1 MRFTAVQGVSAGE
14 YLESA
19 ASYVSANP
27 LVVAAAAVVFLVCL
41 VGVWLVVRWIRR
53 PMGVRFERL
62 LGKRD
67 EVAVL
72 MHPNPDP
79 DAMACA
85 IAVEAIADSVDTDV
99 TIQYPGQIRHQENRA
114 FRTVLDLEFERVAR
128 ADDLAADHVVLVDH
142 NVPRGFDGAER
153 VVPYAVI
160 DHHPGGG
167 TGEAFTDHRTDYGAC
182 ASILA
187 EYCNQLDVVPVGP
200 EGNVE
205 SVDGPALSAD
215 VATGMLYGIQSDTKH
230 LTSGCHHADFAA
242 SAYLYEGIDED
253 RLQRI
258 ANPQVSAEVLEIK
271 SRAITN
277 RDVRGSF
284 AVSDVGE
291 IGDADAV
298 PQAADEL
305 TSLEGVTAVVVFGE
319 RDGTLH
325 FSGRSRDDRV
335 HMGRALETALSGIH
349 GSSAGGH
356 ARMGGGQAPV
366 KQIAG
371 PYGSDS
377 SAGLWSRTELSDRLF
392 DAMNGDV

>member
-1 MRFTAVQGVSAGE
+1 MRFMAVRRVSAEE
-14 YLESA
+14 YLEPT

-27 LVVAAAAVVFLVCL
+27 LMVAAAVAVLFACL
-41 VGVWLVVRWIRR
+41 VGIWLVVRWIRR
-53 PMGVRFERL
+53 PKGVRFERL
-62 LGKRD
+62 LEKRD

-85 IAVEAIADSVDTDV
+85 IGVEAIAKSVDTDV

-128 ADDLAADHVVLVDH
+128 ADDLAAEHVILVDH

-182 ASILA
+182 ASIIA
-187 EYCNQLDVVPVGP
+187 EYCDQLDGVPVGP
-200 EGNVE
+200 EGDIE
-205 SVDGPALSAD
+205 SVDGLAVPAD
-215 VATGMLYGIQSDTKH
+215 VSTGMLYGIQSDTKH
-230 LTSGCHHADFAA
+230 LTSGCNHADFAA
-242 SAYLYEGIDED
+242 SAYLYRGVDED
-253 RLQRI
+253 CLQRI
-258 ANPQVSAEVLEIK
+258 ANPKVSAEVLEIK
-271 SRAITN
+271 SRAITS

-305 TSLEGVTAVVVFGE
+305 MTLEGVTAVVVYGE
-319 RDGTLH
+319 RDGTVH

-377 SAGLWSRTELSDRLF
+377 STGLWSRTELSDRLF

>member
-1 MRFTAVQGVSAGE
+1 MRFTAAREVSAGDL
-14 YLESA
+14 LEPA

-27 LVVAAAAVVFLVCL
+27 MVVAAAAAVVAFLV
-41 VGVWLVVRWIRR
+41 GIWLVVRWIRR

-62 LGKRD
+62 LAKRD

-85 IAVEAIADSVDTDV
+85 IGVEAIARSVDTDV

-114 FRTVLDLEFERVAR
+114 FRTVLDLEFERVASPE
-128 ADDLAADHVVLVDH
+128 DLAADHVILVDH
-142 NVPRGFDGAER
+142 NVPRGFAGAEQ

-160 DHHPGGG
+160 DHHPGSG

-187 EYCNQLDVVPVGP
+187 EYCQELDGVPVGP
-200 EGNVE
+200 DGEPAT
-205 SVDGPALSAD
+205 VDGLAVAPE
-215 VATGMLYGIQSDTKH
+215 VATGMLYGIQSDTNH

-242 SAYLYEGIDED
+242 SAYLFRGVDED

-271 SRAITN
+271 ARAISS

-291 IGDADAV
+291 IGDADAI

-305 TSLEGVTAVVVFGE
+305 MSLEGVTAVVIYGV
-319 RDGTLH
+319 RDGTVH

-335 HMGRALETALSGIH
+335 HMGRAMETALAGIH
-349 GSSAGGH
+349 GATAGGH
-356 ARMGGGQAPV
+356 ARMGGGQAPE

-371 PYGSDS
+371 PHDTESA
-377 SAGLWSRTELSDRLF
+377 AGLWSRTELADRLF

>member
-1 MRFTAVQGVSAGE
+1 MRFTAVRGVSVAE
-14 YLESA
+14 LLEPA

-27 LVVAAAAVVFLVCL
+27 VVVAAAAAVVVAFLV
-41 VGVWLVVRWIRR
+41 GIWLVIRWIRR
-53 PMGVRFERL
+53 PMGVRFEGL
-62 LGKRD
+62 LAKRD
-67 EVAVL
+67 EIAVL

-85 IAVEAIADSVDTDV
+85 IGVEAIAESVGTDV

-114 FRTVLDLEFERVAR
+114 FRTVLDLEFERVGSV
-128 ADDLAADHVVLVDH
+128 DDLAAEHVVLVDH
-142 NVPRGFDGAER
+142 NVPRGFEGAER
-153 VVPYAVI
+153 VVPYAVV

-187 EYCNQLDVVPVGP
+187 EYCQQLDGVPVGP
-200 EGNVE
+200 DGDESEVEGLAV
-205 SVDGPALSAD
+205 SAD

-242 SAYLYEGIDED
+242 SAYLYRGVDED

-258 ANPQVSAEVLEIK
+258 ANPQVSAEVLEVK
-271 SRAITN
+271 ARAISS

-305 TSLEGVTAVVVFGE
+305 MSLEGVTAVVVYGE
-319 RDGTLH
+319 RDGTVH

-335 HMGRALETALSGIH
+335 HMGRALENALASIQGAT
-349 GSSAGGH
+349 AGGH
-356 ARMGGGQAPV
+356 ARMGGGQVPV
-366 KQIAG
+366 RQIAG
-371 PYGSDS
+371 PYGAES